1 MSRIGKLPIPI
12 PEGVSVEQK
21 MDVVTVKSQKG
32 ELVQKIHPDM
42 SIQISETEVI
52 VERPDD
58 DGFHRSLHG
67 LTRSLIQNMVKGV
80 TEGYEKRLEIMGVGY
95 RAELKGNALVLLL
108 GFSHPIYFKA
118 PEGIVIEVPAPNTVV
133 VKGIEKQLVG
143 QVAAKIRSFRPP
155 EPYKGKGVR
164 YEGEYVR
171 RKAGKATA

>member
-21 MDVVTVKSQKG
+21 QDVITVKSPKG
-32 ELVQKIHPDM
+32 ELTQKIHPDM
-42 SIQISETEVI
+42 KVQIKDNEVVI
-52 VERPDD
+52 ERPSNN
-58 DGFHRSLHG
+58 GFHRSLHG
-67 LTRSLIQNMVKGV
+67 LTRSLVYNMVTGL
-80 TEGYEKRLEIMGVGY
+80 TEGYQKKLEITGVGY
-95 RAELKGNALVLLL
+95 RAELKGKALVLLL

-118 PEGIVIEVPAPNTVV
+118 PEGIEIEVPVPNSVV
-133 VKGIEKQLVG
+133 VKGVEKQLVG